1 MRGTRLGASG
11 SSESIA
17 TWDGRG
23 HAVFVC
29 LNNDAHGDAVQHAP
43 TFRLM
48 VDARC

>member
-1 MRGTRLGASG
+1 MRRISLGASG
-11 SSESIA
+11 WSESIA

-23 HAVFVC
+23 HAVCVC

-48 VDARC
+48 VDERC